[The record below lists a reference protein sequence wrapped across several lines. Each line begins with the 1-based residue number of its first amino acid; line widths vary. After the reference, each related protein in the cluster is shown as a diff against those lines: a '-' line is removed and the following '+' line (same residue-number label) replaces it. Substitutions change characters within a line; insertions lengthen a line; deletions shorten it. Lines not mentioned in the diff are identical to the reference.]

1 MMTNTACCRAWKRMH
16 QERHCPTLKILQ
28 SGSPESCRHLSSCS
42 HCRARLESARESA
55 DLGALLMQIPF
66 QQPPATSP
74 VPGDVRALRPQSQK
88 EWVDEEG
95 VFYNP
100 PLLLVL
106 TAPDAQGFVQAA
118 QVFDEPDLQ
127 GDGDIPLTLGLVAEA
142 WNTYAVP
149 ARDLDAVAW
158 THAGAA
164 SAERVLKRAKEP
176 FADVD
181 ESSALYYFRLDECK
195 VGSFFSLRLN
205 MRVLNQLE
213 EQASSRGHVIP
224 FALVPRLEE
233 GQTPMSPEEEE
244 ARKSHLESL
253 LLDRPAMDDSGTE
266 NPLLKAGFACAA
278 SPFMFAKMGLAA
290 AGALGALGRSRKSQ
304 LHRHKVLVYAP
315 DADPAWYPAEV
326 TLRKMSGKTLF
337 SITCDLGTD
346 QLSATV
352 AVLHEDTH
360 ARKIQA
366 SWLRETVMQI
376 DASFDGDVED
386 VDKLLVAVELFAQ
399 TSGK

>member
-1 MMTNTACCRAWKRMH
+1 MANTACCRAWKRMH

-28 SGSPESCRHLSSCS
+28 SGSPESRRHLSSCS
-42 HCRARLESARESA
+42 HCRARLESAREA
-55 DLGALLMQIPF
+55 AELGALLMQIPLE
-66 QQPPATSP
+66 QPPATSP
-74 VPGDVRALRPQSQK
+74 VPGDVRALRPQNRQQ
-88 EWVDEEG
+88 WVDEEG

-106 TAPDAQGFVQAA
+106 TAPDAQGFVQVA
-118 QVFDEPDLQ
+118 QVFDEADLQ

-149 ARDLDAVAW
+149 AKDLDAVAY

-164 SAERVLKRAKEP
+164 YAERVLKRAREP

-181 ESSALYYFRLDECK
+181 ESSARYYFRQDECRL
-195 VGSFFSLRLN
+195 GSFFSLRLN
-205 MRVLNQLE
+205 MMALNQLE
-213 EQASSRGHVIP
+213 ERISSRARVIP

-233 GQTPMSPEEEE
+233 GQAPMSPEEEE

-253 LLDRPAMDDSGTE
+253 LLDRPAMDSTGTGS
-266 NPLLKAGFACAA
+266 PLLMAGLVCCAA
-278 SPFMFAKMGLAA
+278 PSMFAKMGLAA

-304 LHRHKVLVYAP
+304 VHQHNVLVYAP

-326 TLRKMSGKTLF
+326 TLKKMSGKTLF

-352 AVLHEDTH
+352 AVLHGDTP

-376 DASFDGDVED
+376 DASFDGDVKD

-399 TSGK
+399 TPGK

>member
-1 MMTNTACCRAWKRMH
+1 MANTACCRAWKRMH

-28 SGSPESCRHLSSCS
+28 SGSPESRRHLSSCS
-42 HCRARLESARESA
+42 HCRARLESAREA
-55 DLGALLMQIPF
+55 AELGALLMQIPLE
-66 QQPPATSP
+66 QPPATSP
-74 VPGDVRALRPQSQK
+74 VPGDVRPLRPQNRQQ
-88 EWVDEEG
+88 WVDEEG

-106 TAPDAQGFVQAA
+106 TAPDAQGFVQVA
-118 QVFDEPDLQ
+118 QVFDEADLQ

-149 ARDLDAVAW
+149 AKDLDTVAY
-158 THAGAA
+158 THAGSAY
-164 SAERVLKRAKEP
+164 AERVLKRAREP

-181 ESSALYYFRLDECK
+181 VSSVRYYFRLDECRL
-195 VGSFFSLRLN
+195 GSFFSLRLN
-205 MRVLNQLE
+205 MMALNHME
-213 EQASSRGHVIP
+213 EGASSRARVIP
-224 FALVPRLEE
+224 FALATRFVD
-233 GQTPMSPEEEE
+233 GQHPMSPEEEE

-253 LLDRPAMDDSGTE
+253 LLDRPAMDGSDTVQM
-266 NPLLKAGFACAA
+266 A
-278 SPFMFAKMGLAA
+278 GLAA
-290 AGALGALGRSRKSQ
+290 AGALGGLGRSRKSQ
-304 LHRHKVLVYAP
+304 VHQHNVLVYAP
-315 DADPAWYPAEV
+315 GAAPDGYPAEV
-326 TLRKMSGKTLF
+326 TLKKRSGKTLF

-346 QLSATV
+346 RLSATV
-352 AVLHEDTH
+352 AVLHGDTP

-399 TSGK
+399 TPGK